1 MRKFTSL
8 LLALLLCFGTS
19 VSAVHANEYEENSD
33 GITVTMI
40 ESKDESERISV
51 TGNLGTVRYD
61 YLRGA
66 KQMSWSMNL
75 SPQVASIGAAFHI
88 KDTITKKT
96 KSYPIYTKSGNITI
110 KGVKGRQYDCTLIG
124 GGYDSMGHR
133 IGEICTNYYSFTY

>member
-1 MRKFTSL
+1 MKKFTSL

-19 VSAVHANEYEENSD
+19 ASAVHANEYEGDSD

-40 ESKDESERISV
+40 EKKDSLERTSI

-66 KQMSWSMNL
+66 KQMSWSMSL
-75 SPQVASIGAAFHI
+75 SHQVASIGAAFHI
-88 KDTITKKT
+88 TDTVTTKT

-110 KGVKGRQYDCTLIG
+110 KGVKGRQYNCTLIG
-124 GGYDSMGHR
+124 GGYDAMGHR
-133 IGEICTNYYSFTY
+133 IGEICKNYYSFTY